1 MNRTLIVAELSAN
14 HNHDFDLAVKT
25 IEAMAKAG
33 ADAVKLQT
41 FKPDSFTLDADTE
54 DFGPRKDGLWKGYR
68 PIDLYTQGSMPY
80 EWQPKLQQVC
90 KDLGVICFSTPFD
103 NEAVDFMEQ
112 MNMPIYKIASF
123 EITDVNLI
131 RYAASKHKPM
141 IISTGVAEI
150 EDIELALQVCRE
162 EGNND
167 ITLLKCTSDYPASL
181 EKANLLTIPDMKKR
195 FGVKVGLSDHSMTN
209 TIPMAAVAMGAEVVE
224 KHFILDRGL
233 GGVDSAFSLNPE
245 EFATMVKAVREV
257 ETALGR
263 VSYEV
268 SDADKGRRR
277 SLYVAKE
284 IKKGEAITEENIRSV
299 RPGFGLHPKY
309 FPQLIGKVTNKNLKK
324 GDRLSFSDIV
334 GIEDI
339 INV

>member
-1 MNRTLIVAELSAN
+1 MGKTLIVAELSAN
-14 HNHDFDLAVKT
+14 HNHDFDLAAKT

-33 ADAVKLQT
+33 ADAVKFQT

-103 NEAVDFMEQ
+103 NEAVDFMEK

-141 IISTGVAEI
+141 IMSTGVAEI
-150 EDIELALQVCRE
+150 EDIELALKVCRE

-181 EKANLLTIPDMKKR
+181 EKANLLTIPDMRER

-209 TIPMAAVAMGAEVVE
+209 TIPMAAVAMGAEVIE
-224 KHFILDRGL
+224 KHFILDRSL
-233 GGVDSAFSLNPE
+233 GGIDSAFSLNPE
-245 EFATMVKAVREV
+245 EFSSMVQAVREV
-257 ETALGR
+257 ETALGK
-263 VSYEV
+263 VNYEV
-268 SDADKGRRR
+268 SESDKGRRR
-277 SLYVAKE
+277 SLYVAE
-284 IKKGEAITEENIRSV
+284 DIMKGEVVTEKNVRSV
-299 RPGFGLHPKY
+299 RPGYGLHPKY
-309 FPQLIGKVTNKNLKK
+309 LKEILGKKVNRDLEK
-324 GDRLSFSDIV
+324 GDRMKWEFV
-334 GIEDI
+334 EK
-339 INV
+339 

>member
-1 MNRTLIVAELSAN
+1 MAKTMIVAELSAN

-33 ADAVKLQT
+33 ADAVKFQT

-68 PIDLYTQGSMPY
+68 PIDLYTQGSLPY

-141 IISTGVAEI
+141 IISTGVAEKG
-150 EDIELALQVCRE
+150 DIELALQVCHE
-162 EGNND
+162 EQNFD
-167 ITLLKCTSDYPASL
+167 ITLLKCTSDYPAAP
-181 EKANLLTIPDMKKR
+181 EKANLLTMVDMKKHY
-195 FGVKVGLSDHSMTN
+195 GVKVGVSDHSMTN
-209 TIPMAAVAMGAEVVE
+209 TIPMTAVALGATVVE
-224 KHFILDRGL
+224 KHFILDRSL
-233 GGVDSAFSLNPE
+233 GGIDSAFSLNPE
-245 EFATMVKAVREV
+245 EFASMVKAVREV
-257 ETALGR
+257 EQTLGTVTYV
-263 VSYEV
+263 VSEK
-268 SDADKGRRR
+268 DKGRRR
-277 SLYVAKE
+277 SLYVAENVKA
-284 IKKGEAITEENIRSV
+284 GDVVTEKNVRSV
-299 RPGFGLHPKY
+299 RPGFGMHPKY
-309 FPQLIGKVTNKNLKK
+309 LEELIGKRFYCDCRK
-324 GDRLSFSDIV
+324 GERFSFEM
-334 GIEDI
+334 IEK
-339 INV
+339 

>member
-1 MNRTLIVAELSAN
+1 M
-14 HNHDFDLAVKT
+14 K
-25 IEAMAKAG
+25 
-33 ADAVKLQT
+33 
-41 FKPDSFTLDADTE
+41 
-54 DFGPRKDGLWKGYR
+54 
-68 PIDLYTQGSMPY
+68 
-80 EWQPKLQQVC
+80 
-90 KDLGVICFSTPFD
+90 
-103 NEAVDFMEQ
+103 
-112 MNMPIYKIASF
+112 
-123 EITDVNLI
+123 
-131 RYAASKHKPM
+131 
-141 IISTGVAEI
+141 
-150 EDIELALQVCRE
+150 VCRE

-181 EKANLLTIPDMKKR
+181 EKANLLTIPDMKER

-209 TIPMAAVAMGAEVVE
+209 TIPMAAVAMGAEVIE
-224 KHFILDRGL
+224 KHFILDRSL
-233 GGVDSAFSLNPE
+233 GGIDSAFSLNPE
-245 EFATMVKAVREV
+245 EFASMVKAVRKV

-263 VSYEV
+263 VNYEV

-277 SLYVAKE
+277 SLYVAE
-284 IKKGEAITEENIRSV
+284 DIKAGEVITEKNIRSV

>member
-1 MNRTLIVAELSAN
+1 MRKTMIVAELSAN
-14 HNHDFDLAVKT
+14 HNHDFELAVKT

-33 ADAVKLQT
+33 ADAVKFQT

-131 RYAASKHKPM
+131 RYAASKQKPM
-141 IISTGVAEI
+141 IISTGVAEK
-150 EDIELALQVCRE
+150 EDIELALQACYE
-162 EGNND
+162 EKNYD

-181 EKANLLTIPDMKKR
+181 EKANLLTMVDMKDR
-195 FGVKVGLSDHSMTN
+195 YRAKVGVSDHSMTN
-209 TIPMAAVAMGAEVVE
+209 TIPMTAVALGATVVE
-224 KHFILDRGL
+224 KHFILDRSL
-233 GGVDSAFSLNPE
+233 GGIDSAFSLNPE
-245 EFATMVKAVREV
+245 EFASMVKAVREV
-257 ETALGR
+257 EISMGR
-263 VSYEV
+263 VDYMISEK
-268 SDADKGRRR
+268 DKNRRR
-277 SLYVAKE
+277 SLYVAEE
-284 IKKGEAITEENIRSV
+284 IRTGEIITERNVRSV
-299 RPGFGLHPKY
+299 RPGYGAHPKY
-309 FPQLIGKVTNKNLKK
+309 YKEILGKPVKMDLHK
-324 GDRLSFSDIV
+324 GERFSLDYL
-334 GIEDI
+334 
-339 INV
+339 

>member
-1 MNRTLIVAELSAN
+1 MGKTMIVAELSAN

-33 ADAVKLQT
+33 ADAVKFQT

-131 RYAASKHKPM
+131 RYAASKLKPM
-141 IISTGVAEI
+141 IISTGVAEK
-150 EDIELALQVCRE
+150 EDIELALQVCHE
-162 EGNND
+162 EKNYD
-167 ITLLKCTSDYPASL
+167 ITLLKCTSDYPAAP
-181 EKANLLTIPDMKKR
+181 EKANLMTMVDMRDRYK
-195 FGVKVGLSDHSMTN
+195 VKVGVSDHSMTN
-209 TIPMAAVAMGAEVVE
+209 TIPMTAVALGATVVE
-224 KHFILDRGL
+224 KHFILDRSL
-233 GGVDSAFSLNPE
+233 GGIDSAFSLNPE
-245 EFATMVKAVREV
+245 EFASMVKAVREV
-257 ETALGR
+257 EQTLG
-263 VSYEV
+263 SITYEV
-268 SDADKGRRR
+268 SEKDKGRRR
-277 SLYVAKE
+277 SLYVAEDVKA
-284 IKKGEAITEENIRSV
+284 GDLVTEKNVRSV
-299 RPGFGLHPKY
+299 RPGYGLHPDY
-309 FPQLIGKVTNKNLKK
+309 LKK
-324 GDRLSFSDIV
+324 VVGKRFVLDCKKGTRLVQGLVI
-334 GIEDI
+334 
-339 INV
+339 

>member
-1 MNRTLIVAELSAN
+1 MAKTMIVAELSAN

-33 ADAVKLQT
+33 ADAVKFQT

-68 PIDLYTQGSMPY
+68 PIDLYTQGSLPY

-141 IISTGVAEI
+141 IISTGVAEKG
-150 EDIELALQVCRE
+150 DIELALQVCHE
-162 EGNND
+162 EQNFD
-167 ITLLKCTSDYPASL
+167 ITLLKCTSDYPAAP
-181 EKANLLTIPDMKKR
+181 EKANLLTMVDMKEHY
-195 FGVKVGLSDHSMTN
+195 GVKVGVSDHSMTN
-209 TIPMAAVAMGAEVVE
+209 TIPMTAVAIGATVVE
-224 KHFILDRGL
+224 KHFILDRSL
-233 GGVDSAFSLNPE
+233 GGIDSAFSLNPE
-245 EFATMVKAVREV
+245 EFASMVKAVREV
-257 ETALGR
+257 EQTLGAVTYV
-263 VSYEV
+263 VSEK
-268 SDADKGRRR
+268 DKGRRR
-277 SLYVAKE
+277 SLYVAENVKA
-284 IKKGEAITEENIRSV
+284 GDVVTEKNVRSV
-299 RPGFGLHPKY
+299 RPGFGMHPKY
-309 FPQLIGKVTNKNLKK
+309 LEELIGKRFYCDCRK
-324 GDRLSFSDIV
+324 GERFSFEM
-334 GIEDI
+334 IEK
-339 INV
+339 